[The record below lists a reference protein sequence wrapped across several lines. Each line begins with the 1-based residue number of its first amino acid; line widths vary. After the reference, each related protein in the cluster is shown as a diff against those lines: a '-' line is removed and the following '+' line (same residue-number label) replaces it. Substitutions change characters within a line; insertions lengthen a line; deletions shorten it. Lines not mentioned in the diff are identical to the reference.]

1 MTAKIKC
8 RIQSLLSD
16 NLKYLSKS
24 PGNNLGF
31 TLIELLVTVAIIGI
45 LAATSVVAYNGYISA
60 SKKTTTKSLMQTIS
74 LAESEWYADTGSYYV
89 NSESATCDANTI
101 SIEELNTTLFEE
113 EDVIPDD
120 LGWGICVAS
129 AADGGSF
136 QVFAEKD
143 DGTADEV
150 MCLNRNGSIREGQA
164 ECS

>member
-8 RIQSLLSD
+8 RIQSLLSN

-45 LAATSVVAYNGYISA
+45 LAATSVVAYNGYIGA
-60 SKKTTTKSLMQTIS
+60 SKKTTTKSLMQPIS

-101 SIEELNTTLFEE
+101 SIEELNTTLFDN

-120 LGWGICVAS
+120 LGWGVCVAS
-129 AADGGSF
+129 AGGGGSF

-143 DGTADEV
+143 DGTADEI

-164 ECS
+164 ECG

>member
-1 MTAKIKC
+1 MN
-8 RIQSLLSD
+8 
-16 NLKYLSKS
+16 NLKKSFYKS

-45 LAATSVVAYNGYISA
+45 LAATSILAYNGYISA
-60 SKKTTTKSLMQTIS
+60 SKKTTVKSLMQTIS

-89 NSESATCDANTI
+89 NSESSTCDATKA
-101 SIEELNTTLFEE
+101 SIGELNSTLFDD

-120 LGWGICVAS
+120 LGWGVCVAS
-129 AADGGSF
+129 AGGGGSF

-143 DGTADEV
+143 EGTADEI

-164 ECS
+164 ECG

>member
-1 MTAKIKC
+1 MN
-8 RIQSLLSD
+8 
-16 NLKYLSKS
+16 NLKNPIYKS

-45 LAATSVVAYNGYISA
+45 LAATSILAYNGYISA
-60 SKKTTTKSLMQTIS
+60 SKKTTAKSLMQTIS
-74 LAESEWYADTGSYYV
+74 LAESEWYADTGSYFV
-89 NSESATCDANTI
+89 NSESSTCDANTI

-120 LGWGICVAS
+120 LGWGVCVA
-129 AADGGSF
+129 AAGDGGSF

-143 DGTADEV
+143 DGNAEDI

-164 ECS
+164 ECG

>member
-1 MTAKIKC
+1 M
-8 RIQSLLSD
+8 SN

-45 LAATSVVAYNGYISA
+45 LAATSIVAYNGYIGA

-74 LAESEWYADTGSYYV
+74 LAESEWYADTGSYFV
-89 NSESATCDANTI
+89 NSESSTCDANTI

-113 EDVIPDD
+113 EDVIPND
-120 LGWGICVAS
+120 LGWGVCVA
-129 AADGGSF
+129 AAGDGGSF

-143 DGTADEV
+143 EGNAEDI

-164 ECS
+164 ECG

>member
-1 MTAKIKC
+1 MN
-8 RIQSLLSD
+8 
-16 NLKYLSKS
+16 NLKNPIYKS

-45 LAATSVVAYNGYISA
+45 LAATSILAYNGYISA
-60 SKKTTTKSLMQTIS
+60 SKKTTAKSLMQTIS

-89 NSESATCDANTI
+89 NSESSTCDANTI
-101 SIEELNTTLFEE
+101 SIEELNTTLFDD

-129 AADGGSF
+129 AGDGGSF
-136 QVFAEKD
+136 QVFAEKEN
-143 DGTADEV
+143 GTADDI
-150 MCLNRNGSIREGQA
+150 MCLNRNGSIREGLA

>member
-1 MTAKIKC
+1 M
-8 RIQSLLSD
+8 SN

-45 LAATSVVAYNGYISA
+45 LAATSILAYNGYISA
-60 SKKTTTKSLMQTIS
+60 SKKTTVKSLMQTIS
-74 LAESEWYADTGSYYV
+74 LAESEWYADTGSYFV
-89 NSESATCDANTI
+89 NSESSTCDANTI

-120 LGWGICVAS
+120 LGWGVCVA
-129 AADGGSF
+129 AAGDGGSF

-143 DGTADEV
+143 DGNAEDI

-164 ECS
+164 ECG